1 MKKINAKPPTNFD
14 TLESIDY
21 IWDVLCDYR
30 ENCIPEDIDN
40 HNDIWDEICTSM
52 AWIEEAL
59 GMKHG
64 KPVETGYPEWKL
76 DKDLED
82 RNRNE
87 AMQRFTNRLFGHQT
101 KRSSE

>member
-1 MKKINAKPPTNFD
+1 MKKINAKTPTNFD

-21 IWDVLCDYR
+21 IWEVLSDYR
-30 ENCIPEDIDN
+30 ENCI
-40 HNDIWDEICTSM
+40 
-52 AWIEEAL
+52 
-59 GMKHG
+59 
-64 KPVETGYPEWKL
+64 PEWKL